1 MEYYA
6 VILHFTP
13 RSFRLG
19 FAGEPEPIVDL
30 TPSSLLWKHFV
41 SNTPTERQYPW
52 FLETESHSLESSNKT
67 ELLDAIDLLPELSL
81 MVKHF
86 NKDYNENRWTNW
98 HRNHYR
104 DLGRLLKHCISHEM
118 LISPSLCKLFIIDGG
133 LLAVEKY
140 QVCQSLLA
148 QRKCAAVSFLPHS
161 VLCAVAASIED
172 ATVIHIDW
180 HECNVSILSDLRSVL
195 EKTYRDFSLETVHYN
210 LEGGTLEFDAIE
222 ALASAP
228 LHREQLEE
236 LSMDHPMKMILS
248 GLPEE
253 VARMILASDI
263 DTRPK
268 VAKNIVFLGAVGGIP
283 GFKAVF
289 ISQLRK
295 YLPSLTVSGKE
306 CLGAW
311 TGASL
316 YCLTTLLR
324 QDKSK
329 WKRKEVSRDKLDTE
343 AWREFMET
351 CIY

>member
-19 FAGEPEPIVDL
+19 FAGEPEPVVDL
-30 TPSSLLWKHFV
+30 TPNSLLWKRCV
-41 SNTPTERQYPW
+41 SNISTERQYPR
-52 FLETESHSLESSNKT
+52 FLETESHSLDSNNKT
-67 ELLDAIDLLPELSL
+67 EIVDAIELLPELSM
-81 MVKHF
+81 MVKNF
-86 NKDYNENRWTNW
+86 NIDYNENRWTNW
-98 HRNHYR
+98 HQNHYR

-140 QVCQSLLA
+140 QVCHSMLA
-148 QRKCAAVSFLPHS
+148 QKKCAAVSFLPRS
-161 VLCAVAASIED
+161 VLCAVSASIED

-180 HECNVSILSDLRSVL
+180 NECNVSILSDLRSIL
-195 EKTYRDFSLETVHYN
+195 EKSYRDYTLETVHYN
-210 LEGGTLEFDAIE
+210 FAVGTSGFDAIE
-222 ALASAP
+222 ALVRAP

-236 LSMDHPMKMILS
+236 LKTDHPINLILS

-253 VARMILASDI
+253 VARVILALDI

-268 VAKNIVFLGAVGGIP
+268 VAKNIVFLGAVSGIP

-289 ISQLRK
+289 ITQLRK
-295 YLPSLTVSGKE
+295 HLSTLTVSGKQ

-324 QDKSK
+324 QEKTK
-329 WKRKEVSRDKLDTE
+329 WKHKEVSRDKLDTE
-343 AWREFMET
+343 AWKEFMET
-351 CIY
+351 CIH